1 MQTSILDV
9 TCRSFVV
16 ERNDKVVNC
25 VRATNQ
31 DDKKTPYTYTV
42 WVNQVL
48 KLKRKFLKC
57 FWNVYQFVPISLT
70 KSLGWKC
77 KKVKKS
83 GFLERKLK
91 NTQCLDR
98 IFILNFKLISKA
110 KWDIK
115 NSLAQFQI
123 GAFHHITFELELIEF
138 NRWFVFPII
147 QVDEIQKRKFKAC
160 QVSIWYL
167 DSQWKWKWKY

>member
-1 MQTSILDV
+1 MQTSILDL
-9 TCRSFVV
+9 TCRSSVV

-70 KSLGWKC
+70 KSLVES
-77 KKVKKS
+77 VKK

-98 IFILNFKLISKA
+98 IFILNSKLISKA
-110 KWDIK
+110 K
-115 NSLAQFQI
+115 
-123 GAFHHITFELELIEF
+123 
-138 NRWFVFPII
+138 
-147 QVDEIQKRKFKAC
+147 
-160 QVSIWYL
+160 
-167 DSQWKWKWKY
+167 